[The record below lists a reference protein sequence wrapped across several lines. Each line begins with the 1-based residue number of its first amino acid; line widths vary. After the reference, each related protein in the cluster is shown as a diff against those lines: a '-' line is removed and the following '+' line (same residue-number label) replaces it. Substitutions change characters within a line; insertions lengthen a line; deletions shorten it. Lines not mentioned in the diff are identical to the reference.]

1 MLFFV
6 VVFTNLFSKYNL
18 CDCTTHKGRG
28 EHYQITFDLGSIM
41 NHLDRIIFGIYNS
54 LIVETESLSTL
65 NYFMVEMNYLD
76 GIMYHLDKVSSLIKG
91 NISTES
97 CIT

>member
-1 MLFFV
+1 
-6 VVFTNLFSKYNL
+6 
-18 CDCTTHKGRG
+18 
-28 EHYQITFDLGSIM
+28 M
-41 NHLDRIIFGIYNS
+41 NHLDRIIFGIYIS

-65 NYFMVEMNYLD
+65 NYFMAEMNYLD

-97 CIT
+97 